1 MTPKIFIERP
11 VLSTVISVILVI
23 LGILGLI
30 AMPITQYPEIAPPT
44 VQVSASYPGAN
55 ADVVLNSVI
64 VPLEEQINGVEN
76 MTYMTSTAGNDGS
89 ASITVF
95 FKQGTNPDLD
105 AVNVQNRVSR
115 ATPLLPAEVTRSGVA
130 TSKRQSSM
138 VMVFSINS
146 SNKSFDG
153 TFLQNYANINVIP
166 MLKRVNGVGDV
177 QAFGTQ
183 DYSMRIWLRPD
194 AMASYG
200 LVPDDITNAL
210 AEQNIEAAP
219 GKIGEN
225 SNQSFQFVLKYK
237 GRLKLPVEYENIII
251 KATSTGQLLRLKDV
265 ARVELG
271 SLDYS
276 VTMST
281 DNKPSI
287 VMGVFQA
294 AGTNAHAMIKECESV
309 LATASRRYPPGVSMN
324 MIFTANQFLDIS
336 IHKVVETLIEA
347 FILVSIVVFVF
358 LQDLRSTLIPA
369 IAVPV
374 AIVGTFF
381 FLNLFGFTINLL
393 TLFALVLA
401 IGIVVDDAIVVVE
414 AVHAKLDQHA
424 ADQHAVTAAGET
436 APGETGT
443 DTTATAATLEAMN
456 EISGAVISITLV
468 MAAVFVPVTFIT
480 GSVGVFYKQFGL
492 TLAVAILISAVNA
505 LTLSPALCA
514 LLLRPH
520 HENALRQKG
529 FLQRFYSAFNVAFAA
544 TTRKYKRSVQFLSR
558 RRWIAGLVV
567 LMFIG
572 LFAFLLKVTPA
583 GFVPNEDQSFIMADV
598 SLPPASSLERTTK
611 IADQVMTIA
620 RQQPEMN
627 SVVRVAGSGILS
639 GGAGGSYG
647 SLFMNLKDWDLRK
660 GKEHSLDAVINKLF
674 GATAGIKGAKIFFI
688 APPTLEGFGNTS
700 GFEFQVQD
708 RSGGDIAHFNEVNN
722 RFLAALNRRP
732 EIQYATSFFNINFPQ
747 FEVEVNVAKC
757 KESNIS
763 PATVLSTLQGYY
775 GSIYASNFNEFGKQY
790 RVMIQADAVYRSDIQ
805 SLDKVFVR
813 NTNNVMAP
821 ITEFVT
827 LKRVYGPE
835 FINRFNLFTS
845 ISVSGA
851 PKTGYSSGDAIK
863 AIQEVAARTLP
874 AGYGY
879 EFSGLTREELSS
891 GNQTMLIFVLC
902 LVFVYFLLSAQYE
915 SYLLPFAVILSL
927 SIGLA
932 GAFIFANLFGVQNNI
947 YLQITL
953 IMLIGLLA
961 KNAILIVEFALA
973 RRRAGESIVQAAID
987 GAVVRLRPILMTSF
1001 AFIFGIMPL
1010 MVSSGA
1016 GAEGNRSIGTGAVG
1030 GMFIGT
1036 VFGVFVIPVL
1046 FIIFQSLQERISRK
1060 KIKTNM
1066 TVALLLVTAGLG
1078 LLCLPSCVTQH
1089 YQQPG
1094 MVVKGQLYRAPA
1106 PDTTMATGDT
1116 TKLGLPGDTTRV
1128 GPGGDTTT
1136 IATLPYRSL
1145 FSDTILQGLI
1155 AEGLGGNPDL
1165 RVAMERMTEAR
1176 ENLLQARAAL
1186 LPSLSAN
1193 LSANPVK
1200 QSAGALDIPPAYI
1213 GSYQLTTTTYTA
1225 SLSTSWEADIW
1236 GKLRSSKR
1244 SYFAAFL
1251 ESDAARR
1258 VIQTQLIADIAGYYY
1273 QLLAYDAQLAITQQT
1288 VRNRLDDVSTMKA
1301 LMENGL
1307 ATGAAVVQ
1315 SDANRASAEVLI
1327 PDIKLNIQE
1336 NENALSILLGRVP
1349 GEIKRGMLA
1358 EEVPF
1363 ADLQAGVP
1371 SLLLQNRP
1379 DVQQAE
1385 FAFRAA
1391 FENVNVAR
1399 TYFYPQLTITAQ
1411 GGYSNLTIKD
1421 FFLNSIF
1428 YNIVGGL
1435 TEPIFNQRQNKTR
1448 LHVAQAQ
1455 QREAFW
1461 TYEKTLLTAG
1471 AEVSNSFL
1479 VYQTA
1484 LDKQHTRAG
1493 QIKSLEQAVDFTKEL
1508 LKYSSATNYTDV
1520 LTSEQSLLSAQ
1531 LNSVDDRLQQL
1542 QAVVDLYKALGGGWR

>member
-1 MTPKIFIERP
+1 MTLKIFIERP
-11 VLSTVISVILVI
+11 VLATVISIILVI

-30 AMPITQYPEIAPPT
+30 ALPITQYPEIAPPT

-294 AGTNAHAMIKECESV
+294 AGTNAHAMIKECENV
-309 LATASRRYPPGVSMN
+309 LATAAKSYPPGVSMN

-424 ADQHAVTAAGET
+424 
-436 APGETGT
+436 P
-443 DTTATAATLEAMN
+443 TATDATLSAMN

-529 FLQRFYSAFNVAFAA
+529 FLQRFYSAFNAAFGA
-544 TTRKYKRSVQFLSR
+544 TTKKYRRSIQFLSR
-558 RRWIAGLVV
+558 RRWIAVLAVLV
-567 LMFIG
+567 FIG

-660 GKEHSLDAVINKLF
+660 GQEHSLTAVINKLF

-722 RFLAALNRRP
+722 RFLAALNKRP

-747 FEVEVNVAKC
+747 FEVVVDVAKC

-763 PATVLSTLQGYY
+763 PAAVLSTLQGYY

-790 RVMIQADAVYRSDIQ
+790 RVMIQADAAYRSDIQ

-835 FINRFNLFTS
+835 FINRFNLFTA
-845 ISVSGA
+845 IAVSGA
-851 PKTGYSSGDAIK
+851 PNAGYSSGDAIK

-902 LVFVYFLLSAQYE
+902 LVFVYFLLAAQYE

-961 KNAILIVEFALA
+961 KNGILIVEFALA
-973 RRRAGESIVQAAID
+973 KRRAGESIVQAAID

-1036 VFGVFVIPVL
+1036 VFGLFVIPVL
-1046 FIIFQSLQERISRK
+1046 FIIFQSIQERISRK

-1066 TVALLLVTAGLG
+1066 SVAVLLVMGGLA
-1078 LLCLPSCVTQH
+1078 LLCLPSCVTQQ
-1089 YQQPG
+1089 YRQPG

-1106 PDTTMATGDT
+1106 RDTT
-1116 TKLGLPGDTTRV
+1116 
-1128 GPGGDTTT
+1128 TTT
-1136 IATLPYRSL
+1136 IATLPYRTL
-1145 FSDTILQGLI
+1145 FSDTVLQGLI
-1155 AEGLGGNPDL
+1155 AEGLGENLDL
-1165 RVAMERMTEAR
+1165 RVAMDRMTEAR
-1176 ENLLQARAAL
+1176 ENLLQAKAAL

-1193 LSANPVK
+1193 LSANPDK
-1200 QSAGALDIPPAYI
+1200 QSAAALDIPPAYI
-1213 GSYQLTTTTYTA
+1213 GSYQLTTTTYIA

-1236 GKLRSSKR
+1236 GQLRSSKR

-1301 LMENGL
+1301 LMQNGL

-1315 SDANRASAEVLI
+1315 SEANRASAEVLL
-1327 PDIKLNIQE
+1327 PDIKLDIQE
-1336 NENALSILLGRVP
+1336 TENALSILLGRVP
-1349 GEIKRGMLA
+1349 GEIKRGSLA
-1358 EEVPF
+1358 EQVPF

-1371 SLLLQNRP
+1371 SQLLQNRP

-1391 FENVNVAR
+1391 FETVNVAR

-1421 FFLNSIF
+1421 FFINSIF
-1428 YNIVGGL
+1428 FNIVGGL

-1461 TYEKTLLTAG
+1461 TYEKALLTAG

-1484 LDKQHTRAG
+1484 LDKQRTRAG

-1508 LKYSSATNYTDV
+1508 LRYSSATNYTDV

-1531 LNSVDDRLQQL
+1531 LNSVNDRLQQL